1 LENQVRYRSST
12 CAGNPFSPHEHD
24 NTNSILK
31 IDIDPSRATYGDIVA
46 HYHGTNDQYVPGVTY
61 KPQCEAHVDVFTCE
75 TSDFDFG
82 ASPQLFDIG
91 GVAAVLLLIGGAAML
106 ADGGAD
112 ARNGLQLRDRDGC
125 GSVDDDQPFGRGPR
139 FGGED
144 LKAPRVFWLMIPAGA
159 PVDDTI
165 QRLQDTVSPG
175 DVIVDGGNS
184 NYKDSIRRAEDLR
197 TKQIEFL
204 DVGVSGGI
212 WGLKVGFCL
221 MVGDTEAVFKQAE
234 PIFKTLAPP
243 DGYAYVGAS
252 GAGHYSKMVHNG
264 IEYSMLQGYA
274 EGFEILKAA
283 PFGFDLVQLTRLWNH
298 GSVIRSWILE
308 LAQAAFERDPQL
320 SHIRGWVEDSGEG
333 RWTLQEAIDHAV
345 PAPALALSLFMRFR
359 SRQDDSF
366 SAKVL
371 AALRNEFGG
380 HPVKS
385 E

>member
-1 LENQVRYRSST
+1 MGAGMTERLLQGGHQVMVYDRSPEAVT
-12 CAGNPFSPHEHD
+12 ALAG
-24 NTNSILK
+24 
-31 IDIDPSRATYGDIVA
+31 RGAT
-46 HYHGTNDQYVPGVTY
+46 
-61 KPQCEAHVDVFTCE
+61 
-75 TSDFDFG
+75 G
-82 ASPQLFDIG
+82 ASSL
-91 GVAAVLLLIGGAAML
+91 
-106 ADGGAD
+106 
-112 ARNGLQLRDRDGC
+112 
-125 GSVDDDQPFGRGPR
+125 
-139 FGGED
+139 ED
-144 LKAPRVFWLMIPAGA
+144 LGQKLKPPRLFWLMIPAGA

-165 QRLQDTVSPG
+165 QRLQDTVAPG
-175 DVIVDGGNS
+175 DVIIDGGNS
-184 NYKDSIRRAEDLR
+184 NYGDSIRRAEDLR

-221 MVGDTEAVFKQAE
+221 MVGGTEAVFKQAE

-243 DGYAYVGAS
+243 EGYAYVGPT

-283 PFGFDLVQLTRLWNH
+283 PMGFDLAQLARLWNH
-298 GSVIRSWILE
+298 GSVIRSWLLE
-308 LAQAAFERDPQL
+308 LAQAAFERDPDL
-320 SHIRGWVEDSGEG
+320 AHVRGWVEDSGEG

-345 PAPALALSLFMRFR
+345 PAPALAMSLFMRFR

-380 HPVKS
+380 HPVKP